1 MAAGVALM
9 VEDNPLLLVAM
20 LASVVGFVVGLGA
33 KSLLIRKPDEKHVEK
48 VASPST
54 GTNGDLERERFF
66 KFTWIALDVLPHFLR
81 LYFKMQWD
89 SKYDSVLP
97 SWSDQPDDG
106 ARFWNGVYSDV
117 PVGKVELRAGEF
129 VVTADN
135 SLVDWSQ
142 SAAPRSKLKIA
153 DSEFK
158 LLHSQTKGKASRL
171 HLSQQAK
178 VTGSFDAYN
187 QIVAYESNCDRRM
200 EKQFKAKAL
209 SGKRETWD
217 TSLCCFAL
225 LQSSHQLLTEADSS
239 SRAHVESVRSL
250 RNDKIAHVLSCRI
263 SELELTEAMAIM
275 DQFIVFCLPP
285 VVCAEWCVMSRRVL
299 GTIPWALPC
308 AMPAAGRE
316 ETADDTCD
324 TTQLQLCQQQQQQQ
338 YCQQQLCQASDDSDR
353 LCIEANPQTQQQQ
366 QQQLSQQSQC
376 TQSGMTDWDQ
386 PAASQCQLPR
396 TAAQIYATT
405 SGKQLSRVAPPRR
418 SQLSR
423 SPSQE
428 IIQPQQPLPPAIP
441 SQQHEQL
448 QIASG
453 VVQTQNSSTQSV
465 QSSAPHEHFDQLAKE
480 NINENVQQQQQLCSS
495 YCFEIDQ
502 LQQLD
507 QLDTSQ
513 NGASISRTEQNQAA
527 EQAQRRA
534 PAADVLHFPEYVA
547 PADSSQQQ
555 YQAVLR
561 QRWQREIK
569 LVSNTNN
576 DPHVIDI
583 SAFKA
588 LDSDGC

>member
-20 LASVVGFVVGLGA
+20 LASVVGFMVGLGA
-33 KSLLIRKPDEKHVEK
+33 KSLLIRKADEKHVEK

-54 GTNGDLERERFF
+54 GTDADLERERFF
-66 KFTWIALDVLPHFLR
+66 KFTWVALDVLPHFLR

-89 SKYDSVLP
+89 RKYDSVLCQ
-97 SWSDQPDDG
+97 WSDSQSDG
-106 ARFWNGVYSDV
+106 ASFWNGVYSDV
-117 PVGKVELRAGEF
+117 PVGNVELRAGEF
-129 VVTADN
+129 VATADN

-171 HLSQQAK
+171 HLNQQAK

-209 SGKRETWD
+209 SGKRDTWD

-239 SRAHVESVRSL
+239 SRSHVESVRSL

-263 SELELTEAMAIM
+263 SELELKEAMAIM

-285 VVCAEWCVMSRRVL
+285 IVCAEWCVMSRRVL
-299 GTIPWALPC
+299 GTIPWALPR

-324 TTQLQLCQQQQQQQ
+324 TTQLQLRQQPQQQQH
-338 YCQQQLCQASDDSDR
+338 CQQQLCQASDDSDR
-353 LCIEANPQTQQQQ
+353 LRIEANPQQ
-366 QQQLSQQSQC
+366 QQQLSQQSQS

-386 PAASQCQLPR
+386 PAASQCQLPQ
-396 TAAQIYATT
+396 TAAQIYATM
-405 SGKQLSRVAPPRR
+405 SVKQSPRVAPPQRW
-418 SQLSR
+418 QLSR
-423 SPSQE
+423 SPCQE

-441 SQQHEQL
+441 SQQHVQL
-448 QIASG
+448 QTVSG

-465 QSSAPHEHFDQLAKE
+465 QSSAPHEHFDQLANE

-495 YCFEIDQ
+495 YCFEFDQ
-502 LQQLD
+502 LQLD
-507 QLDTSQ
+507 QLDTSP

-534 PAADVLHFPEYVA
+534 PATDGLQFPEYVA

-561 QRWQREIK
+561 QRWQREIT